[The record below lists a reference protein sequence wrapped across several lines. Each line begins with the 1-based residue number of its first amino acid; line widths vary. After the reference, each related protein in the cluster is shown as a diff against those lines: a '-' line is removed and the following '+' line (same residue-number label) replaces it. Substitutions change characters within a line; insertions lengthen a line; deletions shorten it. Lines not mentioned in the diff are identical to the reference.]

1 MILTRWLDKLAAMLI
16 ARMDLI
22 DTSDA
27 AIAAWFDG
35 HPLALLAE
43 STPDA

>member
-1 MILTRWLDKLAAMLI
+1 MIGRYLDKLAAMLI

-22 DTSDA
+22 DTSDDA
-27 AIAAWFDG
+27 MAAWFDG
-35 HPLALLAE
+35 HPLALLGE